1 LVNWVSFEDEKDGLV
16 EYGTSRYKLNLNV
29 VSKKHTYTQGGFN
42 GWIHNALLQ
51 NLNDDTTYYYHCGDN
66 NDWSDVYSFNTSSSK
81 QREFQAAWIADMDL
95 EFSQWTVDA
104 LTRDAKAGVFDL
116 LLHAGD
122 ISYANDRPWYWN
134 NSYVFDDYMKMITPI
149 ISEVPYMVATGNH
162 ESQFEF
168 AAYTARYPTGYL
180 SNNSGSSSNFWYS
193 FDYNNL
199 VHFISYSTE
208 HSFEPGSLQYK
219 WLEQDLMKADQ
230 NRKNVPWI
238 VMYGHRALYCTGLI
252 DTWIVPRCSIQA
264 TMYRGWIEDLLYKY
278 HLDVY
283 FCGHN
288 HQYERSYPVYK
299 SKSTAHHYNNPNATV
314 YIVNGAAG
322 SIEQLD
328 PTFSFP
334 GPEWRGSYN
343 LLQYGYSLMNATPKT
358 LTWSFINANW
368 DRSTVTDSFTITK
381 S

>member
-1 LVNWVSFEDEKDGLV
+1 
-16 EYGTSRYKLNLNV
+16 
-29 VSKKHTYTQGGFN
+29 
-42 GWIHNALLQ
+42 
-51 NLNDDTTYYYHCGDN
+51 
-66 NDWSDVYSFNTSSSK
+66 
-81 QREFQAAWIADMDL
+81 MDL
-95 EFSQWTVDA
+95 EESQWTVDA
-104 LTRDAKAGVFDL
+104 LTRGAKAGNFDL

-122 ISYANDRPWYWN
+122 ISYANDRPWN

-149 ISEVPYMVATGNH
+149 VSQLPYMTSTGNH
-162 ESQFEF
+162 ESQFQF
-168 AAYTARYPTGYL
+168 AAYTARYPTNYPA
-180 SNNSGSSSNFWYS
+180 NNSASKSNFWYS

-208 HSFEPGSLQYK
+208 HSFAPGSEQYL
-219 WLEQDLMKADQ
+219 WLEQDLMKANE

-238 VMYGHRALYCTGLI
+238 IMYGHRALYCTGLI
-252 DTWIVPRCSIQA
+252 DTWIVPRCSVEA
-264 TMYRGWIEDLLYKY
+264 SRYRGWIEDLLYKY

-288 HQYERSYPVYK
+288 HQFERSYPVYN
-299 SKSTAHHYNNPNATV
+299 SKSTAHHYDNPNATV

-343 LLQYGYSLMNATPKT
+343 LLQYGYSLMHATPKT

-368 DRSTVTDSFTITK
+368 DTSKVTDSFTITK
-381 S
+381 N